1 MNPLAFRADRV
12 QHALFL
18 KTSDTFVICGRGDR
32 VDPYARKHCNSASR
46 GRVILPLLSLLM
58 ASGCISAYAAD
69 TVSKKNHARPAHGGA
84 AGKKITPARDEV
96 IGVQVAR
103 FRPHGAE
110 TSVTR
115 HVMDRFVA
123 GTSPMRILSATTPGV
138 TFASDDAFGLDT
150 LANTL
155 YVRGFNQSQIGA
167 TLDGIPMGDQ
177 GFLQYNGLNIDQ
189 AEIQENISGMELSQG
204 GGALTVPSTQNLGG
218 ALQFYSSDPTDK
230 FGGKVSQLFGSNNS
244 VRTFVRI
251 DSGALNST
259 GTKLFV
265 SMARTNND
273 KWKGY
278 GNQFEQQVNSKLVQ
292 PIASLGKITAL
303 FNWSQFRQ
311 FNYLGMSM
319 NMFRKLG
326 PNLDYLY
333 PDYSAAYNAAL
344 GNYPK
349 AYDVLGNESDLQNAT
364 YLDGAQSQQNYLMAV
379 IADFQ
384 LTPRLD
390 EKTIIYAH
398 LSDSDIEATE
408 DFPSPNGA
416 PLVQADGPTSLRRL
430 GFVESLDYHI
440 AGNTIQTGVWY
451 ENNAYS
457 YPTYFYQQPLL
468 GEGPPRNP
476 LGPFRNPFTE
486 ELNDQFNTNT
496 FQYYLQD
503 TYAIRHDLRVSAGF
517 KSFIQTT
524 HGGAKSNNSFFTGE
538 TELPSGTL
546 TASSAFLPHFSINY
560 KPDSHNE
567 IYVDISENMR
577 AYSYSPWF
585 VANGGAWAVQNQQQ
599 FVNNKNSIKPE
610 RVWDYVLGY
619 RYTSKHFDMTAD
631 IYHADYYDRL
641 LNTTAGLIV
650 QPISTIV
657 NAGRES
663 IYGADVSATIRPF
676 DGLEIFNSVSYNDS
690 EYKQGIMYE
699 SAYVQLNGKK
709 QVAYPSWIYKTNAS
723 YSYRKFRATFNATYT
738 DRRPLSY
745 VNDVFVPAYWLAGV
759 SAGYEFGRIGVL
771 RHLRA
776 DLGVTNLFGSKYI
789 GGMGFSGF
797 PVTGDYPTLFAGAPR
812 QFFGTL
818 SAKFR

>member
-1 MNPLAFRADRV
+1 MKKRNASRANRV
-12 QHALFL
+12 DGVVFM
-18 KTSDTFVICGRGDR
+18 KTGVRLVIRGDEEG
-32 VDPYARKHCNSASR
+32 VDSDMRRHSSPALRR
-46 GRVILPLLSLLM
+46 RMILPVLSLLM
-58 ASGCISAYAAD
+58 ASGCVSAYGAD
-69 TVSKKNHARPAHGGA
+69 TVSKKNHARPVHRNE
-84 AGKKITPARDEV
+84 AGRKGVPPRDEV
-96 IGVQVAR
+96 ISVQVSR
-103 FRPHGAE
+103 FRSHGAE
-110 TSVTR
+110 SSVTR

-123 GTSPMRILSATTPGV
+123 GTSPMQILSATTPGV

-189 AEIQENISGMELSQG
+189 AEIQDNISGMELSQG

-230 FGGKVSQLFGSNNS
+230 FGGKVSQLFGSNS
-244 VRTFVRI
+244 SFRTFARV
-251 DSGALNST
+251 DSGSLNAT

-265 SMARTNND
+265 SMARTDND

-278 GNQFEQQVNSKLVQ
+278 GSQFEQQVNAKLVQ
-292 PIASLGKITAL
+292 PLGSLGKITTM
-303 FNWSQFRQ
+303 FNWSQFQQ
-311 FNYLGMSM
+311 FNYLGLSM

-326 PNLDYLY
+326 RKLDYLY
-333 PDYSAAYNAAL
+333 PDYSTAYNAAL
-344 GNYPK
+344 GNYPA
-349 AYDVLGNESDLQNAT
+349 AYQVLGNSADLQNAT

-379 IADFQ
+379 IADLH
-384 LTPRLD
+384 LTSRLD
-390 EKTIIYAH
+390 EKTILYAH
-398 LSDSDIEATE
+398 LSNSDIEATE
-408 DFPSPNGA
+408 NFPSPNGA
-416 PLVQADGPTSLRRL
+416 PLAQQNGPNNLRRI
-430 GFVESLDYHI
+430 GFVESLDYRI

-451 ENNAYS
+451 ENS
-457 YPTYFYQQPLL
+457 GYFYPADFFQEPLL

-476 LGPFRNPFTE
+476 LGPFKDPFAR
-486 ELNDQFNTNT
+486 ELTDQFNTNI

-503 TYAIRHDLRVSAGF
+503 TYAIRRDLRVSAGF

-524 HGGAKSNNSFFTGE
+524 HGGAKSNDSAFTGE
-538 TELPSGTL
+538 DELPSGTL
-546 TASSAFLPHFSINY
+546 TASSAFLPHFSVNY

-567 IYVDISENMR
+567 IYVDIAENMR

-599 FVNNKNSIKPE
+599 FVSNKSTIKPE

-619 RYTSKHFDMTAD
+619 RFTTKHFDLTAD
-631 IYHADYYDRL
+631 VYHADYYNRL

-650 QPISTIV
+650 QPISTVV

-663 IYGADVSATIRPF
+663 IYGADVSATVRPF

-690 EYKQGIMYE
+690 EYQRGIMYE
-699 SAYVQLNGKK
+699 SAYVELKGKK
-709 QVAYPSWIYKTNAS
+709 QVAYPSWIYKTNVS
-723 YSYRKFRATFNATYT
+723 YAYRQFRATFNATYT

-745 VNDVFVPAYWLAGV
+745 ANDVFVPAYWLAGV
-759 SAGYEFGRIGVL
+759 SASYDFGRIGVL
-771 RHLRA
+771 QNLRA
-776 DLGVTNLFGSKYI
+776 DLGVTNLFGGKYI
-789 GGMGFSGF
+789 GGMGFSGY
-797 PVTGDYPTLFAGAPR
+797 PVSGDYPTLFAGAPR

-818 SAKFR
+818 SAKF